1 MSKTIGKWTLANQK
15 SERWFS
21 LVQKKWYVQSES
33 RTVVFHVWEKW
44 YLQSEV
50 TEVYE
55 FPAKIP
61 AFYKRLTIQRP
72 RFASASQSFNYKSF
86 SRRVLLVKGE
96 KHLRNRSGIVS
107 CISLSMKIIVEGRR
121 KNSRM
126 GNRTRRKRRTLSSTE
141 QLSHECALRYELAI
155 IISYTTMAKA
165 NQSSRIAF
173 SMIQFLII
181 ICTQIGR
188 FRLNTFIFN
197 CAFRT
202 KT

>member
-1 MSKTIGKWTLANQK
+1 
-15 SERWFS
+15 
-21 LVQKKWYVQSES
+21 
-33 RTVVFHVWEKW
+33 
-44 YLQSEV
+44 
-50 TEVYE
+50 
-55 FPAKIP
+55 
-61 AFYKRLTIQRP
+61 
-72 RFASASQSFNYKSF
+72 
-86 SRRVLLVKGE
+86 
-96 KHLRNRSGIVS
+96 
-107 CISLSMKIIVEGRR
+107 MKIIVEGRR

-188 FRLNTFIFN
+188 FHLNTFILS
-197 CAFRT
+197 CAFQNKNLTLLVIPGLPHFLTLINISNKGFTNKLMLRFVCHFAVCSG
-202 KT
+202 KF

>member
-1 MSKTIGKWTLANQK
+1 
-15 SERWFS
+15 
-21 LVQKKWYVQSES
+21 
-33 RTVVFHVWEKW
+33 
-44 YLQSEV
+44 
-50 TEVYE
+50 
-55 FPAKIP
+55 
-61 AFYKRLTIQRP
+61 
-72 RFASASQSFNYKSF
+72 
-86 SRRVLLVKGE
+86 
-96 KHLRNRSGIVS
+96 
-107 CISLSMKIIVEGRR
+107 
-121 KNSRM
+121 M

-141 QLSHECALRYELAI
+141 QLSHERALRYELAI

-188 FRLNTFIFN
+188 FHLNTFIFN